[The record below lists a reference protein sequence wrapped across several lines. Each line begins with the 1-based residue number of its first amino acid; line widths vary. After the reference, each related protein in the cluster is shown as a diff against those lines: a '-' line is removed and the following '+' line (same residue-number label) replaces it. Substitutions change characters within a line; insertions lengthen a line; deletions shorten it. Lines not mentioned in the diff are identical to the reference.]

1 MADSGTFEGRSGS
14 TEERLAII
22 EQLLLERDRYYREWF
37 RQQEANIATALTTHK
52 ELVAS
57 AFASHEKAILKTEAS
72 YHEEKIQSR
81 ASIDELEDWAKTLMS
96 RNECL
101 EMFSGLRR
109 EFISGMDTNRSRI
122 EGLEMAKANFDGKLA
137 SWGIV
142 LTILTVAVNVVSG
155 YLSHGM
161 K

>member
-1 MADSGTFEGRSGS
+1 
-14 TEERLAII
+14 
-22 EQLLLERDRYYREWF
+22 
-37 RQQEANIATALTTHK
+37 
-52 ELVAS
+52 
-57 AFASHEKAILKTEAS
+57 
-72 YHEEKIQSR
+72 
-81 ASIDELEDWAKTLMS
+81 
-96 RNECL
+96 
-101 EMFSGLRR
+101 MFSGLRR